1 MRKVNSNMADQT
13 ALFDPNTIVSFITA
27 NISTFLII
35 LQIVY
40 VAISIINLIRE
51 PKIVVVT

>member
-1 MRKVNSNMADQT
+1 V
-13 ALFDPNTIVSFITA
+13 LFDPSAIVSFITA

-35 LQIVY
+35 LEIVY
-40 VAISIINLIRE
+40 VAVSIIQLIRG

>member
-1 MRKVNSNMADQT
+1 MADQT